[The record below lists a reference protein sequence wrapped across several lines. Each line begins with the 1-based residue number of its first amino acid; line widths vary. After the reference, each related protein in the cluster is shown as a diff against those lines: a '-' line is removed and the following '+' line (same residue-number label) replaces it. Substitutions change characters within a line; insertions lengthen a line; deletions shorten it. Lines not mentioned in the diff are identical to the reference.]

1 MSLSSSSLNWKV
13 RRELQLQRQQW
24 WAELSNAPTSIIL
37 SIHLVILPSIKL
49 LRLEW
54 SSRPWKHSGT
64 HFPNPLVLEVTKS
77 LGWNGI
83 DCCFSKWKVK
93 VFHVYVYVVFGIW
106 FQMGNVIRGS
116 TLSVP
121 TKIVCQSTTG
131 DNRSVWYIDM
141 PIYWHFWK
149 FQTILILIK
158 ILNREFF

>member
-37 SIHLVILPSIKL
+37 SIHLVILPSLKL

-93 VFHVYVYVVFGIW
+93 FFHVYVYVVFRIW
-106 FQMGNVIRGS
+106 ISDGKCHPRKHFECANENCVPINYRWQQECLIYRYADIS
-116 TLSVP
+116 TLL
-121 TKIVCQSTTG
+121 KIS
-131 DNRSVWYIDM
+131 DNID
-141 PIYWHFWK
+141 IDRN
-149 FQTILILIK
+149 I
-158 ILNREFF
+158 E